1 MGNFKKFILTN
12 KAMLI
17 LVLIKDNVSIKV
29 LSLSHL
35 NSCSLNLVTE
45 GFPYLGFLL
54 ERGGGGVGGGVLF
67 RLQMRY
73 SFAGVYSLDEMCE
86 GLVK

>member
-12 KAMLI
+12 KVMLI
-17 LVLIKDNVSIKV
+17 LALTKDNASIKV

-54 ERGGGGVGGGVLF
+54 EGQVLF
-67 RLQMRY
+67 HLQMRY
-73 SFAGVYSLDEMCE
+73 SFAGVYSLDETHE

>member
-54 ERGGGGVGGGVLF
+54 ERGGLVSSSDEIQFCRGL
-67 RLQMRY
+67 L
-73 SFAGVYSLDEMCE
+73 AG
-86 GLVK
+86 

>member
-1 MGNFKKFILTN
+1 
-12 KAMLI
+12 MLI

-54 ERGGGGVGGGVLF
+54 EWG
-67 RLQMRY
+67 
-73 SFAGVYSLDEMCE
+73 
-86 GLVK
+86 GLVSSSDEIQFCRGLLSG